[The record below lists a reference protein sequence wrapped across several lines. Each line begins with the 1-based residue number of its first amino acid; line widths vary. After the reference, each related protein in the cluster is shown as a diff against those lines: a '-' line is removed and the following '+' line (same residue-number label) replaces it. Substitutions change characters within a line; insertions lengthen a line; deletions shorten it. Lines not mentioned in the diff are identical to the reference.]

1 MKTATS
7 LPTFAALVIAACLGA
22 CDQIKAKKPASERG
36 KPAKPWA
43 TRLVGPVTPVAPGLP
58 LPLLRE
64 KA

>member
-22 CDQIKAKKPASERG
+22 CDPIKAKKPASERSR
-36 KPAKPWA
+36 PAKPWA
-43 TRLVGPVTPVAPGLP
+43 TRMAAPAAPELP

-64 KA
+64 EA